1 MLQLFQFLARGTGLA
16 QALGALAV
24 ACAVP
29 AAQAQSVTAAPLA
42 AVAPAAIPVDHP
54 GALALLA
61 LALGACLVRGV
72 QKGRISLVGL
82 RAWAMGGAVVMTAA
96 TAVWGERVQAQIQEL
111 QEAFNQAAGETL
123 TVPVQT
129 TALGADGAP
138 QGFLPVV

>member
-29 AAQAQSVTAAPLA
+29 AAQAQSITAAPLA

-61 LALGACLVRGV
+61 LALGPALCGVCKKGGSPWSACVPGP
-72 QKGRISLVGL
+72 
-82 RAWAMGGAVVMTAA
+82 WAV
-96 TAVWGERVQAQIQEL
+96 L
-111 QEAFNQAAGETL
+111 L
-123 TVPVQT
+123 S
-129 TALGADGAP
+129 
-138 QGFLPVV
+138 